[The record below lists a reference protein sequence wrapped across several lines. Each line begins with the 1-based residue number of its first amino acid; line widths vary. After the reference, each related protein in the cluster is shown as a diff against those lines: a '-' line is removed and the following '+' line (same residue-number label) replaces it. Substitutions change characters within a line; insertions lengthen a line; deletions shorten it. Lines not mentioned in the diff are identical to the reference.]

1 MIRRQGTKT
10 YTKQSVIFR
19 WLPWVGFEPTTH
31 CVLGRC
37 STNWATRAAQ
47 LYIVYGTNCPK
58 YIHMHLHYAYLSVCM
73 SSLSYSVFECCSL
86 HWKKRPLS
94 NSKLNKGPLSA
105 MKHTSI
111 RTHEE
116 FFWLNYLGGLV
127 PPNGVEPG
135 NKANIWQPKYSDPP
149 PIRTPSAQI
158 KVAPLHPLHK
168 HTLHVRVIPLNA
180 TQ

>member
-1 MIRRQGTKT
+1 MTA
-10 YTKQSVIFR
+10 
-19 WLPWVGFEPTTH
+19 
-31 CVLGRC
+31 LGRIRTHDTLR
-37 STNWATRAAQ
+37 SRQVLYQ
-47 LYIVYGTNCPK
+47 LSYQGSSAVHCIWHQLPK